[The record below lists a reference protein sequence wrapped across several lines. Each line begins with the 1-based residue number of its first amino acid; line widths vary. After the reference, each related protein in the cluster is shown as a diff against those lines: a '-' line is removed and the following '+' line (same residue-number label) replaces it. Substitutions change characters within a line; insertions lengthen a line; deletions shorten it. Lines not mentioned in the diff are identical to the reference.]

1 MKALLSKIRHLA
13 ASLLLFS
20 TVSPF
25 VFGGQVSIAV
35 TSNFDFT
42 SESLKK
48 EFESRSGHEIK
59 LTHGSSSQ
67 LFDRIMGGEQFD
79 LFLSDDIQRP
89 STLESSGRSIPGS
102 RFTYALGKLVLW
114 SVNSKQLNENTLL
127 NRDFELLAVTNPR
140 LSPYGRASE
149 EFLSHLELWD
159 SLQGQIVMGPNIGQ
173 TYHFAISGDVDMALI
188 PFSQIVYG
196 RYLQA
201 GTFWTVPE
209 SYYSPIEQQA
219 VLLTDNNAAE
229 EFLDFLKG
237 NTGRQIISAN
247 GFNLPK

>member
-140 LSPYGRASE
+140 LSPYGHAAE
-149 EFLSHLELWD
+149 EFLSHLKLWD
-159 SLQGQIVMGPNIGQ
+159 SLQEQIVMGPNIGQ

-219 VLLTDNNAAE
+219 VLLTDNSAAVA
-229 EFLDFLKG
+229 FLDFLKG
-237 NTGRQIISAN
+237 NTGRQINSAN